1 MTKEELK
8 NVFKIAKES
17 KLDIYVAVTIPGQ
30 EDCEYIVNKYKSLE
44 NVMFS
49 RLFRLGAPMTEKFLG
64 HFYSRAK
71 ILVWYLASECT
82 EF

>member
-30 EDCEYIVNKYKSLE
+30 EDCEYIVNKYKSLDNKLE
-44 NVMFS
+44 YYCKAYDDNCVHCMNS
-49 RLFRLGAPMTEKFLG
+49 QVRIVKVGVLD
-64 HFYSRAK
+64 FYMG
-71 ILVWYLASECT
+71 E
-82 EF
+82 

>member
-30 EDCEYIVNKYKSLE
+30 EDCEYIVNKNKSLDNKLE
-44 NVMFS
+44 YYCKAYDDNCVHCMNS
-49 RLFRLGAPMTEKFLG
+49 QVRIVKAGILD
-64 HFYSRAK
+64 FYMG
-71 ILVWYLASECT
+71 E
-82 EF
+82 